1 MCESA
6 VSVDTKMCTSS
17 IQQQEATLTPQHIPM
32 VNTYN
37 MTFEKVQSTHFNLF
51 HCQLEHIFIVQS
63 FNFALVLFWYFVKMF
78 YLISNFVF
86 DNSNN
91 M

>member
-1 MCESA
+1 MQNTDLVNLSVPMCESA

-37 MTFEKVQSTHFNLF
+37 MTKAVTQQVRMTKV
-51 HCQLEHIFIVQS
+51 
-63 FNFALVLFWYFVKMF
+63 
-78 YLISNFVF
+78 FVF
-86 DNSNN
+86 SNE
-91 M
+91 